1 MAAPD
6 KPVRA
11 EGPLAT
17 HSRASLPALATRPR
31 HRLPAESRASRKI
44 SFRSRTSVRGMIPV
58 WIPAQGLHRCVCF
71 ESKLELIF
79 ITLAMTSGK
88 VVDLLEQPPAVK
100 YRDARG
106 KERAH
111 TFDFLITMHDG
122 QRHAVAVR
130 PEARATS
137 RRFDAELALIGS
149 QLPPDFAEDVI
160 LFTDSCI
167 STADAINAMRYFD
180 LLKHADPEADTTIQ
194 DAIRSLSRPVSMS
207 DLCAATGLA
216 GRAYRAAFRAVMSGF
231 LRQVSPGLI
240 DLNTM
245 VAKGGAA

>member
-6 KPVRA
+6 KLART
-11 EGPLAT
+11 EGSLAT
-17 HSRASLPALATRPR
+17 HSHASLPAPAARTR

-44 SFRSRTSVRGMIPV
+44 SFRSRTSVRGMMPV
-58 WIPAQGLHRCVCF
+58 WIPAQALHRCVCF

-88 VVDLLEQPPAVK
+88 VVDLLEQPQALN
-100 YRDARG
+100 YRDASG
-106 KERAH
+106 KERSH

-130 PEARATS
+130 PEERAIAK
-137 RRFDAELALIGS
+137 RFDAELALIGS
-149 QLPPDFAEDVI
+149 QLPPDFAENVI
-160 LFTDSCI
+160 LFTDRCFSA
-167 STADAINAMRYFD
+167 ADASNALRYFE
-180 LLKHADPEADTTIQ
+180 LLKCADPEADMTIQ
-194 DAIRSLSRPVSMS
+194 EAIQSLHRPVSMS

-216 GRAYRAAFRAVMSGF
+216 GRAYRAAFRAVMSGM

-240 DLNTM
+240 DLNTV
-245 VAKGGAA
+245 VAKEGAA